1 MLENSAYFPGHTAS
15 TSGTSH
21 GNSRS
26 RGNSPAAIRSTSS
39 NTIRNNSSSGTS
51 THDSASKLTKKNTK
65 RNTDSRKSPSTSSPD
80 QQGYTSNSGGGGSGS
95 KSRSEN
101 NLRERLSPA
110 AQRFVAESSDF
121 TASTSVMRRLPSPVL
136 TRHSSSSRNTNNG
149 SSSYNNNY
157 GNLRSPSADAAVRRS
172 FDVTSM
178 ENLAETARNINYHQ
192 QLSKPLIVAGEKEKH
207 HHATSNSSGR
217 AERVNSSSTSMIL
230 QERLKEAQK
239 AFAAMRETY

>member
-1 MLENSAYFPGHTAS
+1 MLENNAYFPGHTA
-15 TSGTSH
+15 TSSNGH

-39 NTIRNNSSSGTS
+39 NTIRNNSSTGTS

-80 QQGYTSNSGGGGSGS
+80 QQGYTSNSGGSGSGS
-95 KSRSEN
+95 KSKRSEN

-110 AQRFVAESSDF
+110 AQRFVTESSDF

-192 QLSKPLIVAGEKEKH
+192 QLSKPLIVTGEKH
-207 HHATSNSSGR
+207 HHTTSNSSSGR
-217 AERVNSSSTSMIL
+217 TERVNTSSTSMIL